1 VKDAHVAKGEGG
13 AGAPGEPDAGAG
25 RPVAGPARKR
35 RAARRGRYLVAA
47 VLLVLLVPAA
57 LVWTPT
63 GQAHVKAMLL
73 LAQEVPQVPVKPLGA
88 LTNTPLHE
96 RIALASAHNAMVA
109 DLFRPVPRFGTIQP
123 HTEPAIMLAL
133 GVKTKASDRKLI
145 LAFAQTLSR
154 LGYVVLWP
162 RLRAL
167 DRGLPL
173 LETPQTFVWGVQ
185 YLTRVASV
193 DRQRISLFGF
203 SVGSSLALVAAAD
216 RRIRGEVHALVF
228 FGGYYDIFDYLT
240 SLATQTIAVDG
251 RTVAWR
257 PDREALGLVHEILR
271 AEHAGAIA
279 LIFGARTR
287 AQAAA
292 VLHAAPAVELA
303 TLRQMSPSDHI
314 QGFRTRIFILHDKGD
329 HFVPYVESA
338 KLNQALGTRVA
349 KSYLL
354 SDLFAHTQLKVGLS
368 WHVVQD
374 AAALYSYT
382 VRFLEVMS

>member
-1 VKDAHVAKGEGG
+1 VDDARVAEGEGR
-13 AGAPGEPDAGAG
+13 AGAAPDDPDAGAG
-25 RPVAGPARKR
+25 RPVAGPTRKR

-47 VLLVLLVPAA
+47 VLLVPAA
-57 LVWTPT
+57 LLWTPT
-63 GQAHVKAMLL
+63 GQAHVKAVLL

-88 LTNTPLHE
+88 LTKTPLHE
-96 RIALASAHNAMVA
+96 RIALASVHGPIVA

-123 HTEPAIMLAL
+123 HTEPTVMLAL
-133 GVKTKASDRKLI
+133 GVKTKASDRTLI

-173 LETPQTFVWGVQ
+173 LETPQTFIWGVQ
-185 YLTRVASV
+185 YLTRLASV

-216 RRIRGEVHALVF
+216 RRIRGDVHTLVF

-240 SLATQTIAVDG
+240 SLATQTISVDG
-251 RTVAWR
+251 KTVVWP
-257 PDREALGLVHEILR
+257 PDREALRLVNELLR
-271 AEHAGAIA
+271 TEHASAIA
-279 LIFGARTR
+279 RIFAARTR
-287 AQAAA
+287 AQAVA
-292 VLHAAPAVELA
+292 VLHAAPPAELA

-314 QGFRTRIFILHDKGD
+314 KDFRARIFILHDKGD

-338 KLNQALGTRVA
+338 RLNQALGTRVP
-349 KSYLL
+349 KTYLL
-354 SDLFAHTQLKVGLS
+354 SNLFAHTQLKVGLS
-368 WHVVQD
+368 WHVIQD

-382 VRFLEVMS
+382 VRFFEVMS